1 MPKTKVQKE
10 GLFAKYKE
18 VVDKSN
24 FVVVELNNVPAN
36 VLTNL
41 RKQLA
46 AVDSSL
52 MIVKDKVFTKAA
64 AEEKAMDGIVL
75 AGPLAV
81 LDGGRDIVTALKA
94 FDNAVKDAKSVLS
107 LSGIDDATVAK
118 YVPFTFKLGVI
129 NHSFLDTNDTIRL
142 SKLPDKQTILA
153 QFVGTLAAP
162 ISGVMN
168 VMNGVSRNLVYA
180 LTDLKEKKA
189 QAA

>member
-46 AVDSSL
+46 AVDSQFL
-52 MIVKDKVFTKAA
+52 IIKNKVFTKAA
-64 AEEKAMDGIVL
+64 ASEKAMDGIVL

-81 LDGGRDIVTALKA
+81 LEGGKDVVTALKA
-94 FDNAVKDAKSVLS
+94 FESAAKDAKATLS
-107 LSGIDDATVAK
+107 LSGMDEQLVAK
-118 YVPFTFKLGVI
+118 YVPFTFMHSVI
-129 NHSFLDTNDTIRL
+129 NHSYLNTNDTIRL

-162 ISGVMN
+162 ISGAMN

-180 LTDLKEKKA
+180 LNDLKEKKA